1 MNKRHILSV
10 AAAALLGLTACSEQ
24 SADGLT
30 DRSDAEVRLTVGDLR
45 ITRAQDGLLDTFSG
59 GEVLAMMM
67 KDDESSAVTTAN
79 YTVGAGGTLTP
90 AGSTKL
96 LYPNTTG
103 VQLYGVWPA
112 TSTESHT
119 VADDQTGDAGYKNSD
134 LLYAHKAVAKAEMA
148 QTQAMQFS
156 HQMAKL
162 KIVISKTASMGNVTA
177 VTLKNVQ
184 RKVTYEGLGTASLT
198 LTPEADGST
207 DISFG
212 PASASAAA
220 EQTYCCVF
228 PAQAWSNA
236 DFLTVTT
243 DLGTA
248 TYHLTGS
255 FTAGQVYQ
263 LTLNLTPLSVDQNVD
278 LTGWAT
284 TITAETTEKLNIAA
298 IGHQAYTGSPL
309 TPALTVTNSAGTP
322 LTLGTDYT
330 VEYYDNTAV
339 GTALVIVKGKGKYE
353 GLTSIAKF
361 DITVIGPSSIT
372 QDDIANNRGT
382 SEKPRAWVIC
392 EDGDMHLC
400 QGGTEVNPSSSV
412 DSPVYLADT
421 GKLKCGKK
429 KVAVVCYV
437 NTAGTVDKSTGS
449 SGYRG
454 LAIAI
459 EDANGGST
467 CAWYTANSGTCVAQS
482 NAIATA
488 LNTSQNDAQWW
499 KGIDYT
505 NQLGNGTGT
514 CSGHTHAAAQAVLA
528 YASASAGTGYSHAVP
543 SGMSQWFMPT
553 IAQWNLIVKGLT
565 GGTADL
571 QYGVAND
578 TYKATNLNKYIQ
590 TAAGGKGVQ
599 SVNYWSSVEYDTK
612 SAWHMRFGNGYA
624 VGFNKSTTYYV
635 RAVLAF

>member
-96 LYPNTTG
+96 VYPNTTG
-103 VQLYGVWPA
+103 VQLYGVWPS

-119 VADDQTGDAGYKNSD
+119 VAADQTGDNGYKNSD

-162 KIVISKTASMGNVTA
+162 RIVISKTASMGNVTA

-184 RKVTYEGLGTASLT
+184 RKVTYGGLGTASLT
-198 LTPEADGST
+198 LTPVADGST

-228 PAQAWSNA
+228 PAQAWSDA

-263 LTLNLTPLSVDQNVD
+263 LTLNLTPLSVDQTVN
-278 LTGWAT
+278 LTGWPASSGT
-284 TITAETTEKLNIAA
+284 TITAETTEQLNIAP
-298 IGHQAYTGSPL
+298 IGSQTYTGSPL
-309 TPALTVTNSAGTP
+309 TPALTVTNAASTP

-353 GLTSIAKF
+353 GLTSIATF
-361 DITVIGPSSIT
+361 SI
-372 QDDIANNRGT
+372 
-382 SEKPRAWVIC
+382 
-392 EDGDMHLC
+392 
-400 QGGTEVNPSSSV
+400 VNP
-412 DSPVYLADT
+412 
-421 GKLKCGKK
+421 
-429 KVAVVCYV
+429 
-437 NTAGTVDKSTGS
+437 
-449 SGYRG
+449 
-454 LAIAI
+454 
-459 EDANGGST
+459 
-467 CAWYTANSGTCVAQS
+467 
-482 NAIATA
+482 
-488 LNTSQNDAQWW
+488 
-499 KGIDYT
+499 
-505 NQLGNGTGT
+505 
-514 CSGHTHAAAQAVLA
+514 
-528 YASASAGTGYSHAVP
+528 
-543 SGMSQWFMPT
+543 
-553 IAQWNLIVKGLT
+553 
-565 GGTADL
+565 
-571 QYGVAND
+571 
-578 TYKATNLNKYIQ
+578 
-590 TAAGGKGVQ
+590 
-599 SVNYWSSVEYDTK
+599 
-612 SAWHMRFGNGYA
+612 
-624 VGFNKSTTYYV
+624 
-635 RAVLAF
+635 